1 MKSNFFNAIIAGS
14 VLLVATGCQ
23 ERNITM
29 QSMRCEFVKAGGE
42 AVIFGSGFSADDEIF
57 FENNQKGEI
66 VASKTNDSILTVIVP
81 EDAKPGKLCYVPKHG
96 NKVYS
101 DFMFRDNRGM
111 IIDFDSY
118 PSTWGGFEPFDEE
131 GEPIR
136 IVKGEEDNIL
146 TLPATPPEEI
156 NNHYGLLYGVYK
168 EAWSMNGKE
177 TFLQYCANPEYG
189 GGGRGNI
196 SIAGDYSNM
205 PIEDLCL
212 KFEVYIP
219 KECTFKCRPRVEIFF
234 GPYESANKHG
244 RELSPIYAWAPCES
258 NTDGFYTKDGWET
271 ISVPLTEFNHSYES
285 DEIKAGPI
293 NLKTATN
300 FSFVIIGD
308 PGDSPSENYLCVD
321 NFRIVPIK

>member
-29 QSMRCEFVKAGGE
+29 QSMRCEFVKAGDE

-101 DFMFRDNRGM
+101 NFMFRDNRGM
-111 IIDFDSY
+111 IIDFTEY
-118 PSTWGGFEPFDEE
+118 PSTWGGFEPFDED
-131 GEPIR
+131 GEPIK
-136 IVKGEEDNIL
+136 VVSDGDSIL
-146 TLPATPPEEI
+146 TLPVTPPEAI
-156 NNHYGLLYGVYK
+156 SGHYGLLYGIYK
-168 EAWSMNGKE
+168 EAWTMKKE
-177 TFLQYCANPEYG
+177 TFLQYCAKTEY
-189 GGGRGNI
+189 GGRGNH
-196 SIAGDYSNM
+196 SVAGDNAGM
-205 PIEDLCL
+205 PIDELCL
-212 KFEVYIP
+212 KFEVFIP
-219 KECTFKCRPRVEIFF
+219 KECAFKCRPRVEIYF
-234 GPYESANKHG
+234 GPYETANKHG
-244 RELSPIYAWAPCES
+244 RELSPIYAWAPCDEK
-258 NTDGFYTKDGWET
+258 TGEFYTKDGWET
-271 ISVPLTEFNHSYES
+271 VTVPLTEFNRSYES
-285 DEIKAGPI
+285 DEIKTGPI

-300 FSFVIIGD
+300 FTFVVMGD
-308 PGDSPSENYLCVD
+308 PGDQQSENYLCVD